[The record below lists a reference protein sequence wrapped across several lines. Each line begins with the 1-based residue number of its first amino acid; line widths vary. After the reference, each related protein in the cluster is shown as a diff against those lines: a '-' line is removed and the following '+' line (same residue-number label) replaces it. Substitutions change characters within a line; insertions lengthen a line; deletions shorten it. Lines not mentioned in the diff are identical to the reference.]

1 MVALNTLLIAGT
13 LAFSAGV
20 LVTVLLGLLVA
31 IYRNTRKDDE
41 EEQGVY
47 TIPASA
53 LMGGPPGGG
62 GGGMGGLMQ
71 LYQAAQEA
79 KASQDAAEVAK
90 KDKPEAALGG
100 QYL

>member
-1 MVALNTLLIAGT
+1 MVELNTLLIAGT
-13 LAFSAGV
+13 LAFSAGA
-20 LVTVLLGLLVA
+20 LITVLIGLLVA
-31 IYRNTRKDDE
+31 IYRNTRKNDDE
-41 EEQGVY
+41 DNGIY

-71 LYQAAQEA
+71 LYQAAQHAKEA
-79 KASQDAAEVAK
+79 EEAGK
-90 KDKPEAALGG
+90 KDDKPKADLGG

>member
-1 MVALNTLLIAGT
+1 MVALNTLLVAGT

-20 LVTVLLGLLVA
+20 LVTVLLGLLIA
-31 IYRNTRKDDE
+31 IYRNTKKDE
-41 EEQGVY
+41 EEDRGIY

-53 LMGGPPGGG
+53 LMSGGGPPGGG
-62 GGGMGGLMQ
+62 MNGLMQ
-71 LYQAAQEA
+71 LYHAAQVS
-79 KASQDAAEVAK
+79 KAAEEAEAAK